1 MSPTVPRPAPT
12 GYYMRSKLIAVT
24 SLFVAVVFDACQGS
38 APVRPP
44 PTPVT
49 VVAARPARGTAQGSY
64 SANIVAET
72 QVDVAF
78 KVNGYVKSI
87 MLVTGADSRPRII
100 QSGDTVKAGA
110 VLAIVQDD
118 SYRQAVLS
126 AQGRLQDARAHLAR
140 AQADYQRFQM
150 LYAKNVVAKAQFDAS
165 NQDYLSSKAQADA
178 AAAGL
183 QQAQIDL
190 ARCQLASPLAGLVL
204 RRDIEVGSL
213 VAVNTVRFQV
223 GDIRDVKA
231 VFGLPGAL
239 VGNIHPG
246 SAIGVTIDAFPGKT
260 FTATITKVSAIADP
274 NTRVFDIEG
283 TIANPEGELR
293 VGMTASMQLASA
305 AAAKPIMVVPMRAV
319 VRPSDN
325 QNGYAVY
332 IVAHADGQAIA
343 RLKPIV
349 IGPVLGDQVSVESGI
364 DRGRRGNPAR
374 CPHPI

>member
-1 MSPTVPRPAPT
+1 MRINLTAATSP
-12 GYYMRSKLIAVT
+12 LIALV
-24 SLFVAVVFDACQGS
+24 LAACQSS
-38 APVRPP
+38 APVPPP

-49 VVAARPARGTAQGSY
+49 VVAARAAAGTAQGSY

-87 MLVTGADSRPRII
+87 LLVTGADGHPRII
-100 QSGDTVKAGA
+100 QSGDTVKEGA

-126 AQGRLQDARAHLAR
+126 AQGRLQDARAHFAR
-140 AQADYQRFQM
+140 AQADYQRSQM
-150 LYAKNVVAKAQFDAS
+150 LYDKKVIAKAQFDAS
-165 NQDYLSSKAQADA
+165 NQDYLSSKAQVDA
-178 AAAGL
+178 AAAGS

-190 ARCQLASPLAGLVL
+190 AHCQLTSPLKGLVL

-213 VAVNTVRFQV
+213 VAINTVGFQV
-223 GDIRDVKA
+223 GDTRDVKA

-283 TIANPEGELR
+283 TIANPERELR
-293 VGMTASMQLASA
+293 VGMTASMQLVSA
-305 AAAKPIMVVPMRAV
+305 VAAKPIMVVPMRAV
-319 VRPSDN
+319 VRPPDN

-332 IVAHADGQAIA
+332 ILAHADGQAIA

-364 DRGRRGNPAR
+364 AAGDQVILRGADVVYDGQRVSVIP
-374 CPHPI
+374 